1 MHGLSPSPFALV
13 LMPDCMRFRFR
24 HRLDGG
30 PSAST
35 SYSHMHV
42 CRGALIRPAAGGRA
56 QSAGWRA
63 FRTGRWARG
72 GRCRWSSTST
82 AAAILARRGD
92 NTAWGL
98 LGGHGF
104 GPQWIGLGYQQVDG
118 DSPFGYVTRG
128 AIFLGNAVQL
138 SDFHALNTISTS
150 RPLVPA
156 ACHCPRPMCGV
167 AESMAAM

>member
-1 MHGLSPSPFALV
+1 M
-13 LMPDCMRFRFR
+13 
-24 HRLDGG
+24 
-30 PSAST
+30 
-35 SYSHMHV
+35 
-42 CRGALIRPAAGGRA
+42 LIRPAAGGRA

-92 NTAWGL
+92 KTTWGL

-128 AIFLGNAVQL
+128 AILLGNAVQL

-150 RPLVPA
+150 RPLVPV
-156 ACHCPRPMCGV
+156 PRPVTVRGLCAGSGIDGSHVDPRGSYACLGYREGSRHWKRDLMLR
-167 AESMAAM
+167 